1 MAREKGS
8 LKREISLL
16 TLVSIS
22 AGAVIGGWV
31 AEAPYWFKTTGAGS
45 VLVFPILAVLLIPVG
60 LAIAEMTSMMPFAAG
75 PLAFTTLAL
84 GRDIAFWTHWMFFLV
99 QVIEPPLISFIFAT
113 IVAYFTGASSFL
125 FVKLLTVGFLFIW
138 FVITMYNIGF
148 IGKLANVLFV
158 VMILGSIIVG
168 VSFFASGHWS
178 MANVTGSGGWFPSGW
193 YGAGIGMAVLVLK
206 YIGFELVPSLSEEV
220 NFPKKDFWKVILCA
234 LIIPGILYT
243 FAVLAIAGM
252 APWQT
257 IAGWDLPEARIVTMY
272 KLPYVVAL
280 IALGAGI
287 LHAITTMAG
296 FWLSSARA
304 LYGFSQLG
312 FMPKGLL
319 KTNVKGQPWI
329 ANIVVLVLSLFFVLW
344 TPPAWVLYTYSVSC
358 VAGGILY
365 LILMIDYWVLRK
377 RFPDRER
384 PYRAPGGVLGFA
396 VGALISVWI
405 VVGSLLVLP
414 PAGYYS
420 FGVFIL
426 IGIVVWLVGRKY
438 QKEGKWQ
445 SEINLS

>member
-1 MAREKGS
+1 MAGEKGS
-8 LKREISLL
+8 LRREISLL
-16 TLVSIS
+16 TLISIS

-45 VLVFPILAVLLIPVG
+45 ALLFPILAILLIPVG
-60 LAIAEMTSMMPFAAG
+60 LAIAEMTSMMPVAAG

-84 GRDIAFWTHWMFFLV
+84 GRDVAFWTHWMFFLV

-113 IVAYFTGASSFL
+113 IVTYFTGTTSFL
-125 FVKLLTVGFLFIW
+125 LVKLLTVGFLLIW

-158 VMILGSIIVG
+158 VMIAGSIIVG
-168 VSFFASGHWS
+168 VTFFASGHWT
-178 MANVTGSGGWFPSGW
+178 MANVTGTGGWFPSGW
-193 YGAGIGMAVLVLK
+193 YGAAIGMAVLVLK

-220 NFPKKDFWKVILCA
+220 NFPKKDFWKVILSA
-234 LIIPGILYT
+234 LIIPGVLYT

-272 KLPYVVAL
+272 KLPYVIAL

-287 LHAITTMAG
+287 LHALTTMAG

-312 FMPKGLL
+312 FLPKGLL
-319 KTNVKGQPWI
+319 KTNSKGQPWI
-329 ANIVVLVLSLFFVLW
+329 ANIVVLALSLFFVIW
-344 TPPAWVLYTYSVSC
+344 TPTAWVQYTYSVSC

-365 LILMIDYWVLRK
+365 FMLMIDFWVLRK

-384 PYRAPGGVLGFA
+384 QYRAPGGFFGFA

-405 VVGSLLVLP
+405 VIGSLLELP
-414 PAGYYS
+414 SAGYYS

-438 QKEGKWQ
+438 QREGKWK
-445 SEINLS
+445 SEIELS